1 MGNNINNIEV
11 FTNIYKNKV
20 WGDSGDT
27 FLLGSSGQGSSIE
40 ATDEYYN
47 PFIKKFIEENNIKTV
62 VDLGCGDWQSSYK
75 IYDNTD
81 VVYYGYDAYENLVT
95 TLNNRYSD
103 NENYT
108 FSFLDVVNDLDKVK
122 DGDLYIIK
130 DVLQHLNYD
139 SIYTLLDNI
148 IKTKKTKYI
157 LITNDTS
164 NDNYLDIPNGGYRP
178 INWGGL
184 HLGCYTTKRM
194 IRYTQ
199 KNDPRIKEIVLIR
212 V

>member
-1 MGNNINNIEV
+1 L
-11 FTNIYKNKV
+11 
-20 WGDSGDT
+20 GDSGDA
-27 FLLGSSGQGSSIE
+27 FLLGSSGQGSSVE

-47 PFIKKFIEENNIKTV
+47 PFIRRFIEENNIKTV
-62 VDLGCGDWQSSYK
+62 VDLGCGDWQSSYH
-75 IYDNTD
+75 IYNNTD
-81 VVYYGYDAYENLVT
+81 VEYYGYDAYENIVIT
-95 TLNNRYSD
+95 MNKRYSMKQ
-103 NENYT
+103 NYT
-108 FSFLDVVNDLDKVK
+108 FCFLDVVNDLDKVI

-148 IKTKKTKYI
+148 KKTKKTKFI

-164 NDNYLDIPNGGYRP
+164 SDNHLDIPNGGYRP
-178 INWGGL
+178 INWDGL
-184 HLGCYTTKRM
+184 HLGCYATERM
-194 IRYTQ
+194 MRYTQ

>member
-1 MGNNINNIEV
+1 MSNKINNIEV

-20 WGDSGDT
+20 WGDSGNV
-27 FLLGSSGQGSSIE
+27 FLLGSSGQGSSVE

-47 PFIKKFIEENNIKTV
+47 PFIRKFIEENNIKTV
-62 VDLGCGDWQSSYK
+62 IDLGCGDWQSSYK

-81 VVYYGYDAYENLVT
+81 VVYYGYDVYENIVT
-95 TLNNRYSD
+95 TLNKKYS
-103 NENYT
+103 NNKNYT
-108 FSFLDVVNDLDKVK
+108 FCFLDVVNDLYRVK

-130 DVLQHLNYD
+130 DVLQHLNYE
-139 SIYTLLDNI
+139 SIYSLLDNI
-148 IKTKKTKYI
+148 LESKKAKYI

-164 NDNYLDIPNGGYRP
+164 KDNYLDIPNGGYRP
-178 INWGGL
+178 INWDGL
-184 HLGCYTTKRM
+184 HLGCYVTEKM